1 MSDLRDRN
9 LLYARLE
16 EVLGAEP
23 AGILM
28 SRIPTETDLATKS
41 DIAHLESRV
50 EIRMDRF
57 DERMDRFEKRME
69 RFDERMERFDERMER
84 FEDKLDGFH
93 TALREQTRTT
103 MLTMAGVMA
112 AFASVV
118 VASGFVG

>member
-57 DERMDRFEKRME
+57 DERM
-69 RFDERMERFDERMER
+69 ER

>member
-69 RFDERMERFDERMER
+69 RF
-84 FEDKLDGFH
+84 EDKLDGFH

>member
-57 DERMDRFEKRME
+57 DERMDRF
-69 RFDERMERFDERMER
+69 DERMDRFEKRMER

>member
-1 MSDLRDRN
+1 MDRFDE
-9 LLYARLE
+9 RMDRFDE
-16 EVLGAEP
+16 
-23 AGILM
+23 
-28 SRIPTETDLATKS
+28 
-41 DIAHLESRV
+41 
-50 EIRMDRF
+50 RMDRF
-57 DERMDRFEKRME
+57 DERMDRFEK
-69 RFDERMERFDERMER
+69 RMER